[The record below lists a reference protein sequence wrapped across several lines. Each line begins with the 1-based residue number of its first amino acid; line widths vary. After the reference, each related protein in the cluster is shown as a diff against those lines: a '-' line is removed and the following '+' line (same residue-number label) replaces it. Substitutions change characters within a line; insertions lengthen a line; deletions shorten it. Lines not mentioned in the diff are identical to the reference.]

1 MRITPIILAFCIS
14 FGSFISDTALAQQAS
29 DDYRVASELM
39 REGEYERAFEIFYE
53 LLQDNPDSDPV
64 FENTIEALI
73 HLRDFERAIEI
84 TKERLDSQPDDIG
97 TKIQLGELYHYAG
110 DRDNAMEVW
119 NDIVSRYPSD
129 TSTYRQ
135 VASAMRDRRDYEGA
149 IEIYQIAREELNNE
163 TLFVNELAESYLAAS
178 RYEEAMQEFLLLLED
193 NEHYKHTIQRQII
206 RFDEQ
211 QLYDVAILE
220 TEDAVDEHRTSPE
233 TANIYRNLLTWLY
246 TERGLF
252 DRALSTA
259 KSIEEHQTGEGDYA
273 VFDLARNLRGE
284 HEFELAE
291 DAYMHYIDQ
300 SEHDMRSRS
309 MEELADTYQ
318 QWARYLI
325 TANEAYGNRLQPLY
339 ENAAD
344 MLEKLT
350 DEYPSYERMGQV
362 LVIQSELALDYL
374 HDVEKARRY
383 ADKLEAF
390 SSTQEMQAYHK
401 FIEGRIKLF
410 EGEFGRARIALTQSN
425 RMFRLGEM
433 AEQTNYYLSLSDF
446 FSGDFEYAKMQLRAL
461 ERQYTSF
468 YANDALQLRLW
479 IQEGTQQ
486 DEVLPDLELFAQAQ
500 HELHRGN
507 YDEAGNLIEE
517 LLTEYAQSPLN
528 TETLLAGLNLLARS
542 SPAASLALLDYIPYD
557 NLNPSRKE
565 QILWERARIAH
576 HLLKEDY
583 DSDEEIASASET
595 IESLLPNIA
604 GELNLNFPENNS
616 QIIELY
622 EELLMEFPQGFYASE
637 ARNYIR
643 ELEEQQQAS

>member
-1 MRITPIILAFCIS
+1 MRITPIILAVCIS
-14 FGSFISDTALAQQAS
+14 IGSFISDSALAQQAS

-64 FENTIEALI
+64 FENAIEALI
-73 HLRDFERAIEI
+73 HMRDYDRAIEI
-84 TKERLDSQPDDIG
+84 TQERLDIRPDDIS

-119 NDIVSRYPSD
+119 KDIVSKYPSD
-129 TSTYRQ
+129 TSIYRQ
-135 VASAMRDRRDYEGA
+135 VASAMRDRRDFEGA

-163 TLFVNELAESYLAAS
+163 TLFINELAESYLAAT
-178 RYEEAMQEFLLLLED
+178 RYEDAMSEFLVLLEN
-193 NEHYKHTIQRQII
+193 NEHYKHTIQRQIV
-206 RFDEQ
+206 RFDER

-220 TEDAVDEHRTSPE
+220 TEDAVDEHRTNPE
-233 TANIYRNLLTWLY
+233 TANIFRDLLTWLY
-246 TERGLF
+246 TERGLY

-291 DAYMHYIDQ
+291 DAYHHYIDQ
-300 SEHDMRSRS
+300 QQHDMRSRS
-309 MEELADTYQ
+309 MEELAETYQ
-318 QWARYLI
+318 QWARHLI
-325 TANEAYGNRLQPLY
+325 TTNEAYGNRLQPLY

-344 MLEKLT
+344 ILDRLT

-362 LVIQSELALDYL
+362 LVLQSELALDYL
-374 HDVEKARRY
+374 QDVEEARRY
-383 ADKLEAF
+383 AEKLEAL
-390 SSTQEMQAYHK
+390 SGTDEMRAYHK

-433 AEQTNYYLSLSDF
+433 AEQTNYYLSLADF
-446 FSGDFEYAKMQLRAL
+446 YNGDFEYAKMQLRAL

-486 DEVLPDLELFAQAQ
+486 GEVLPDLELFAEAQ

-507 YDEAGNLIEE
+507 FDKAGILIEE
-517 LLTEYAQSPLN
+517 LLTEYNRSPLN
-528 TETLLAGLNLLARS
+528 TETLLAGVNLLSRS
-542 SPAASLALLDYIPYD
+542 SPAASLALLEYVSHD

-565 QILWERARIAH
+565 QVLWERARLAH
-576 HLLKEDY
+576 HLLEGDY
-583 DSDEEIASASET
+583 HPEEELATASET
-595 IESLLPNIA
+595 VETYIPNIA
-604 GELNLNFPENNS
+604 GELNLSFPENSS

-622 EELLMEFPQGFYASE
+622 EDLLMEYPQGFYASQ